1 MNQRPTIREQIDAC
15 RPDSDD
21 LHLPEHDADRAEL
34 HGSLR
39 ESPDVRGDCERI
51 QRNDRIIRSAMQDVS
66 LPAGL
71 EAKLLAAVQAAQAV
85 PLAGVEQVVRT
96 ESTTTDN
103 LVVQPRVPA
112 SRRWF
117 LKVAAGVATTA
128 ALVVIGFMTLQSFR
142 QTEQP
147 ITTDQL
153 ASQAEE
159 WLRAVDPHAMRVIK
173 PIPSTFPSDI
183 VLGTVDRVGTV
194 STNHGSIT
202 AYLVKNP
209 ANGVIAR
216 LLVIPTT
223 RTYPVGTLPL
233 SNIPGVSGGWQV
245 RAWQRGGVLYVIAVP
260 ADSGAPLDQF
270 IRQQPIG

>member
-1 MNQRPTIREQIDAC
+1 MNQRPTIREQMDAC

-21 LHLPEHDADRAEL
+21 LHLPDHAADLAAL

-39 ESPDVRGDCERI
+39 DSAEVRGDCERI

-71 EAKLLAAVQAAQAV
+71 EAKLLAAVQAAQTV
-85 PLAGVEQVVRT
+85 PLTGLEQAVRAA
-96 ESTTTDN
+96 STTTEN
-103 LVVQPRVPA
+103 PVALPPASA

-128 ALVVIGFMTLQSFR
+128 ALAVIGFMALQSFHR
-142 QTEQP
+142 TEEP
-147 ITTDQL
+147 ISTDQL

-159 WLRAVDPHAMRVIK
+159 WLRSVNPTTMEAISSA
-173 PIPSTFPSDI
+173 PSNYPSDI
-183 VLGTVDRVGTV
+183 VLGKVDRVGTV
-194 STNHGSIT
+194 SASHGRIT

-209 ANGVIAR
+209 ANGAIAR

-223 RTYPVGTLPL
+223 RVYPVGTLPL

-260 ADSGAPLDQF
+260 AESNAGLDQF